1 MSLLPWQTA
10 IIKETEQL
18 TEHTRRF
25 LFRVKDVDV
34 FHFKPGQF
42 LTLDLPIH
50 ERQSKRLRS
59 YTIASAPN
67 NTNEFELVVVELPEG
82 KGSHYLFE
90 QCDISS
96 EVQFR
101 GPLGSFT
108 IDDLTKDICLVCTGT
123 GIAPFRSQLHYLLK
137 NDIKIPEIHL
147 VFGTRYFKDILFLD
161 EMMELEEQFPGFHY
175 HLTLSRE
182 TNENYK
188 GDKGYVHPVYEKICR
203 QGKREMHFYLCGW
216 RPMIDEARKR
226 IAAMGYDTKHVHLEL
241 YG

>member
-10 IIKETEQL
+10 IIINIEQL

-25 LFRVKDVDV
+25 FFQMKDADV

-42 LTLDLPIH
+42 ITLDLPIH

-59 YTIASAPN
+59 YTIASAPD
-67 NTNEFELVVVELPEG
+67 NTNQFELVIVALPEG

-90 QCDISS
+90 KGAIGT

-101 GPLGSFT
+101 GPLGNF
-108 IDDLTKDICLVCTGT
+108 ILDDLTKDLCLVCTGT
-123 GIAPFRSQLHYLLK
+123 GIAPFRSQLLYLFK
-137 NDIKIPEIHL
+137 NNIVIPDIHL
-147 VFGTRYFKDILFLD
+147 VFGTRYFKDILFFD
-161 EMMELEEQFPGFHY
+161 EMMELENQSPNFHY
-175 HLTLSRE
+175 HIVLSRE
-182 TNENYK
+182 ENIYYK
-188 GDKGYVHPVYEKICR
+188 GDRGYVHPLYENICDK
-203 QGKREMHFYLCGW
+203 GKKQMRFYLCGW

-226 IAAMGYDTKHVHLEL
+226 LADLGYAKENVHLEL

>member
-10 IIKETEQL
+10 VIINTEQL
-18 TEHTRRF
+18 TEHTRKF
-25 LFRVKDVDV
+25 LFEVQNTET
-34 FHFKPGQF
+34 FYFKPGQF
-42 LTLDLPIH
+42 ITLDLPIH

-67 NTNEFELVVVELPEG
+67 NTNQFELVIVELPQG

-90 QCDISS
+90 HGSIGT
-96 EVQFR
+96 EVNFR
-101 GPLGSFT
+101 GPLGNF
-108 IDDLTKDICLVCTGT
+108 ILEDLTKNLCLVCTGT
-123 GIAPFRSQLHYLLK
+123 GIAPFRSQLHYLLQNK
-137 NDIKIPEIHL
+137 IEIPEIHL

-161 EMMELEEQFPGFHY
+161 EMMELEEQLPGFHF

-182 TNENYK
+182 ENENYS
-188 GDKGYVHPVYEKICR
+188 GPKGYVHPLYEKICEH
-203 QGKREMHFYLCGW
+203 GKKDMHFFLCGW

-226 IAAMGYDTKHVHLEL
+226 IADMGYDAKHIHLEL